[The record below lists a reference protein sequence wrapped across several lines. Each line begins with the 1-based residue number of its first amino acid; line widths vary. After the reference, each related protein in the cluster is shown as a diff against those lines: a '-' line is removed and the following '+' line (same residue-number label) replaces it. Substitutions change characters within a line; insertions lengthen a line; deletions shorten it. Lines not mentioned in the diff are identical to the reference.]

1 MVEAEPDPVPAVRRF
16 TRFYTRRIGLLNGSL
31 LDSPFT
37 LSEAR
42 VLFEIA
48 NRDRVSA
55 SDLTSDLGL
64 DPGYLSRMLKRFE
77 SRGLVDRRPSA
88 DDGRRRD
95 LRLTAA
101 GQAAFA
107 RLDEGSRRQVA
118 EILSSLNAIDRRRLV
133 EALETVEFLLGG
145 GAAISEPY
153 ILRPHRPGDMGHIV
167 SRHGALYAR
176 EYGWD
181 ETFEA
186 LVAEIVASF
195 IRNFDPK
202 RERCWIAE
210 RGGAILGS
218 IFLIRE
224 SDEVARLRLL
234 YVEPA
239 ARGLGLGRRLVAEC
253 LAFARSCGYRRV
265 TLWTNDILHAARR
278 IYQAEGFRLV
288 REEPHHS
295 FGKDLVGQYWELE
308 L

>member
-1 MVEAEPDPVPAVRRF
+1 MPTEPDPVPAVRRF
-16 TRFYTRRIGLLNGSL
+16 TRFYTRRIGLLNRSL
-31 LDSPFT
+31 LDSSFS

-42 VLFEIA
+42 VLYEVA

-55 SDLTSDLGL
+55 SELTEELGL
-64 DPGYLSRMLKRFE
+64 DPGYLSRMLKRLE
-77 SRGLVDRRPSA
+77 ARDLIDRLPA
-88 DDGRRRD
+88 PDDGRRRE

-101 GQAAFA
+101 GRLAFA
-107 RLDEGSRRQVA
+107 ELDEGSRRQVG
-118 EILSSLNAIDRRRLV
+118 EMLSSLPAIDRQRLV
-133 EALETVEFLLGG
+133 EALETVESLLAGT
-145 GAAISEPY
+145 ARSSEPY
-153 ILRPHRPGDMGHIV
+153 VLRPHRPGDMGLV
-167 SRHGALYAR
+167 ASRQGALYAS

-186 LVAEIVASF
+186 LVAEIVAAF

-210 RGGAILGS
+210 RNGEMLGS
-218 IFLIRE
+218 IVLVRE
-224 SDEVARLRLL
+224 SDEVAKLRLL

-253 LAFARSCGYRRV
+253 LAFARTCGYRKV
-265 TLWTNDILHAARR
+265 TLWTNDILHAARH

-288 REEPHHS
+288 SEEPHHS

>member
-1 MVEAEPDPVPAVRRF
+1 MSAEPDPVPAVRRF

-42 VLFEIA
+42 VLYEVA

-55 SDLTSDLGL
+55 SDLTEELGL
-64 DPGYLSRMLKRFE
+64 DAGYLSRMLKRLE
-77 SRGLVDRRPSA
+77 ARDLIARLPA
-88 DDGRRRD
+88 PDDGRRRE

-101 GQAAFA
+101 GRLAFA
-107 RLDEGSRRQVA
+107 ELDEGSRRQVG
-118 EILSSLNAIDRRRLV
+118 EMLSSLPAIDRRRLV
-133 EALETVEFLLGG
+133 DALETAESLLGG
-145 GAAISEPY
+145 TAHSSEPY
-153 ILRPHRPGDMGHIV
+153 VLRPHRPGDMGMV
-167 SRHGALYAR
+167 ASRQGTLYAS

-186 LVAEIVASF
+186 LVAEIVAAF

-210 RGGAILGS
+210 RNGEMLGS
-218 IFLIRE
+218 IFLVKD
-224 SDEVARLRLL
+224 SDEVAKLRLL

-253 LAFARSCGYRRV
+253 LAFARTCGYRKV
-265 TLWTNDILHAARR
+265 TLWTNDILHAARH
-278 IYQAEGFRLV
+278 IYQAEGFQLV
-288 REEPHHS
+288 GEEPHHS
-295 FGKDLVGQYWELE
+295 FGRDLVGQYWELE

>member
-1 MVEAEPDPVPAVRRF
+1 MSTEPDPVPAVRSF

-31 LDSPFT
+31 LESPFS

-42 VLFEIA
+42 VLYEIA

-55 SDLTSDLGL
+55 SDLTEELGL
-64 DPGYLSRMLKRFE
+64 DPGYLSRMLKSLEARD
-77 SRGLVDRRPSA
+77 LVDRVPA
-88 DDGRRRD
+88 PDDGRRRE

-101 GQAAFA
+101 GRLAFA
-107 RLDEGSRRQVA
+107 EIDEGSRRQVG
-118 EILSSLNAIDRRRLV
+118 ELLSSLPAIDRLRLV
-133 EALETVEFLLGG
+133 EALKTVESLLGG
-145 GAAISEPY
+145 SARSSEPY
-153 ILRPHRPGDMGHIV
+153 VLRPHRPGDMGMV
-167 SRHGALYAR
+167 ASRQGALYAS

-186 LVAEIVASF
+186 LVAEIVAAF

-210 RGGAILGS
+210 RNGEMLGS
-218 IFLIRE
+218 IFLVRD
-224 SDEVARLRLL
+224 SDEIAKLRLL

-253 LAFARSCGYRRV
+253 LAFARTCGYRKV
-265 TLWTNDILHAARR
+265 TLWTNDILHAARH

-288 REEPHHS
+288 SEEPHHS